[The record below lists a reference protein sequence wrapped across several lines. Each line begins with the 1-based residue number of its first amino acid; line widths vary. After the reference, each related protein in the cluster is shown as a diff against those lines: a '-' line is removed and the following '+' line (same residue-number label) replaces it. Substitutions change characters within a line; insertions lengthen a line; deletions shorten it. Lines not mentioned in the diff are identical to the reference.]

1 MPYIG
6 NVYTIGDTT
15 GNFKKLD
22 DISSYTLT
30 FNPSSSVSTS
40 NDTITEI
47 NHRFITGQRVT
58 YTHGGGSEIG
68 GLTSGD
74 AYYIVNNSADTIKLA
89 LTYSDALTSNT
100 IDLTSVGSGS
110 SHTLNLAF
118 DGTNTRFKAT
128 YSNGTRAR
136 ITNASQ
142 LTISINGVLQQP
154 FETATPSE
162 GYGLDHPG
170 IIVFSVA
177 PGSSDV
183 FWGNI
188 IANNFPTYDITDNK
202 VDNFTGDGTTTE
214 FTLSR
219 TVPNNES
226 LLVTIDGV
234 TQYPSDNTTTRSYTI
249 YDSIL
254 TFAEAPDDGAVIQA
268 RHIGFAGAVTSS
280 VTGFNGRTGNVGLRT
295 GDPLVGVGIQ
305 SGGIIVGTGVTILNF
320 VGSGNTFAVVGDRV
334 DISIQGGGGG
344 GSGSIVA
351 KQSFTIT
358 STQSVFTLTEEYDAG
373 MVDVYVNGV
382 RLPSGDFTETLP
394 NIVTLGTA
402 AEAGDTV
409 EFISYSQRIENT
421 VLQSTLTN
429 LRVTGISS
437 VGNDITMYASTG
449 IVSATSFY
457 GDGSNLTNVSGAG
470 SRINYPSGSSSPFI
484 LSLAHVT
491 ESITLDSSTT
501 GETIPANIVIGESIL
516 VIDTGIGVTIGDNN
530 TVVPDLFDAGETR
543 RLSNG

>member
-1 MPYIG
+1 MSPLIG
-6 NVYTIGDTT
+6 NPYVVGDTT

-22 DISSYTLT
+22 NLSSYTLT
-30 FNPSSSVSTS
+30 FDPSVKVSLT

-47 NHRFITGQRVT
+47 EHRFVTGQRVT
-58 YTHGGGSEIG
+58 YTHGGGSAIG
-68 GLTSGD
+68 GLTSGS
-74 AYYIVNNSADTIKLA
+74 AYYIVNNGADTIKLA
-89 LTYSDALTSNT
+89 LTYADALLSNT
-100 IDLTSVGSGS
+100 INLTSVGSGS

-118 DGTNTRFKAT
+118 DGINTRFRAT
-128 YSNGTRAR
+128 YGNGGKAR

-154 FETATPSE
+154 FETATPTD
-162 GYGLDHPG
+162 GYGLEHPG

-177 PGSSDV
+177 PGSGDV

-202 VDNFTGDGTTTE
+202 VDNFTGTGSQTE

-254 TFAEAPDDGAVIQA
+254 TFSEAPANGAVIQA
-268 RHIGFAGAVTSS
+268 RHIGFAGAVTSA
-280 VTGFNGRTGNVGLRT
+280 VTGFNGRTGNVGLRP

-305 SGGIIVGTGVTILNF
+305 SGGVTIGAGVTQINF
-320 VGSGNTFAVVGDRV
+320 IGVGNTFAVVGDRV
-334 DISIQGGGGG
+334 DVSISGGG
-344 GSGSIVA
+344 GSS
-351 KQSFTIT
+351 
-358 STQSVFTLTEEYDAG
+358 AG
-373 MVDVYVNGV
+373 
-382 RLPSGDFTETLP
+382 T
-394 NIVTLGTA
+394 
-402 AEAGDTV
+402 
-409 EFISYSQRIENT
+409 
-421 VLQSTLTN
+421 
-429 LRVTGISS
+429 
-437 VGNDITMYASTG
+437 
-449 IVSATSFY
+449 
-457 GDGSNLTNVSGAG
+457 
-470 SRINYPSGSSSPFI
+470 RINYPGGGQSPFI

-491 ESITLDSSTT
+491 QSITLDSSTT